1 MTITKY
7 LNKGFYGFSFVF
19 IVSLFLFVPQSLY
32 AVSIWDGLL
41 MFPMIKDMEIGS
53 GTKNIELEFQK
64 LKENLIDN
72 TFVLIKET
80 GENPPC
86 RILLQLHKALPI
98 DKEFLNNKQF
108 SDMYNGWSIEE
119 KEIFNNEIKKS
130 IEIINNN
137 NIAFWYPDS
146 TAYIGG
152 KFANV
157 FHYVNNNYQECN
169 SYCLHTLKYYIV
181 IHCIVDLHNLG
192 LDKNNLSKQK
202 ISEFLRS
209 IIINDQ

>member
-1 MTITKY
+1 MSITRY
-7 LNKGFYGFSFVF
+7 LNKGFYGVLFGF
-19 IVSLFLFVPQSLY
+19 IIPLFLFVPQSLY
-32 AVSIWDGLL
+32 AVSIWDGLI
-41 MFPMIKDMEIGS
+41 MFPMQKDMEISS
-53 GTKNIELEFQK
+53 GTKDFELEYKK
-64 LKENLIDN
+64 LKDNLIDN
-72 TFVLIKET
+72 TFVLVKET
-80 GENPPC
+80 DENPPC
-86 RILLQLHKALPI
+86 RILIQLHKALPI

-108 SDMYNGWSIEE
+108 SDMYNGWKFEE
-119 KEIFNNEIKKS
+119 KEIFNNQIKKS

-157 FHYVNNNYQECN
+157 FHYINNNYQEYN
-169 SYCLHTLKYYIV
+169 SYYLHTLNYYIV

-192 LDKNNLSKQK
+192 LDKNKFSKQK

>member
-1 MTITKY
+1 MSITRY
-7 LNKGFYGFSFVF
+7 LNKGFYGVLFGF
-19 IVSLFLFVPQSLY
+19 IIPLFLFVPQSLY
-32 AVSIWDGLL
+32 AVSIWDGLI
-41 MFPMIKDMEIGS
+41 MFPMQKDMEISS
-53 GTKNIELEFQK
+53 GTKDFELEYKK
-64 LKENLIDN
+64 LKDNLIDN
-72 TFVLIKET
+72 TFVLVKET
-80 GENPPC
+80 DENPPC
-86 RILLQLHKALPI
+86 RILIQLHKALPI

-108 SDMYNGWSIEE
+108 SDMYNGWKFEE
-119 KEIFNNEIKKS
+119 KEIFNNQIKKS

-157 FHYVNNNYQECN
+157 FHYINNNYQEYY
-169 SYCLHTLKYYIV
+169 SYYLHTLNYYIV

-192 LDKNNLSKQK
+192 LDKNKLSKQK